1 MTAAE
6 QNHRLTEVKSGHICL
21 GLGGGGGC
29 CVGVDSPYDLMLL
42 CKLQATEQL
51 WARLQLVNIT
61 K

>member
-21 GLGGGGGC
+21 GLD
-29 CVGVDSPYDLMLL
+29 GVVVLMLVAPMLL
-42 CKLQATEQL
+42 CELQAREQL